1 MRGLFAR
8 LMCLAVFVFPGCVPD
23 AGSPGVVAPS
33 ASSFTLVLGSENR
46 DLADTVFQPYARQ
59 QGVDLKLAFSG
70 SVDIELMLESGAVEA
85 DAVMPSSS
93 LWLQLG
99 DTRHL
104 VKDAKSVMRSPVVFG
119 VNKPV
124 ARELGWAGNP
134 DVTVEQIYGAMESG
148 RLRVAMTSASQSN
161 SGAMAYLGF
170 LSAFAET
177 GDVLTHEH
185 LANADVQKRARQLF
199 ATVNRSSAS
208 SGWLK
213 DLYLKDPDS
222 FDAMVNY
229 EAVVIGTNRELAAAG
244 RDPLCAVY
252 PADGVRTADFPLGYV
267 DHGDPAK
274 AAFFQGLQAYL
285 LSEAT
290 QKQLETLGRR
300 PALALSAAPDPSVF
314 NPDWCVD
321 ATRTLS
327 SPPLPTAEVIG
338 EALELYQTSLRK
350 PSLTQFVLDYS
361 GSMNGDREQQ
371 LEGAV
376 DTVLEPVKA
385 RRLRLQASGQ
395 DVNNVFVFSNEVEKL
410 GTVEGNDPAALRG
423 LSMRVRGTNVGGGT
437 MLYTA
442 VVAALED
449 LRLYQIA
456 HPDRDDPKHISRY
469 FPAVVVL
476 TDGQANDEATVL
488 DRYLADHP
496 EMRDIPVFAIRF
508 GEADQAQLEGIAR
521 NGRVFDGAD
530 LVKAMRDVRGYN

>member
-1 MRGLFAR
+1 MRGIFAR
-8 LMCLAVFVFPGCVPD
+8 LACLAAFLFAGCVPD
-23 AGSPGVVAPS
+23 AGSPSVQAPPAS
-33 ASSFTLVLGSENR
+33 AFTLVLGSENK
-46 DLADTVFQPYARQ
+46 DLEAAIFQPYARQ
-59 QGVDLKLAFSG
+59 QGVDLKLVFSG
-70 SVDIELMLESGAVEA
+70 SVDIELMLEAGAVEA

-99 DTRHL
+99 DTRRL

-124 ARELGWAGNP
+124 AVELGWAGKP
-134 DVTVEQIYGAMESG
+134 DVTVDQIYGAMETG

-170 LSAFAET
+170 LSAFAGT
-177 GDVLTHEH
+177 GDVLSREH

-229 EAVVIGTNRELAAAG
+229 EAVVIGANRELVAAG

-274 AAFFQGLQAYL
+274 AKFFQGLQAYL

-290 QKQLETLGRR
+290 QKQLEALGRR

-321 ATRTLS
+321 ATRTLA
-327 SPPLPTAEVIG
+327 SPPFPEAAVIG

-350 PSLTQFVLDYS
+350 PSLTFFVLDYS
-361 GSMNGDREQQ
+361 GSMSGERERQ
-371 LEGAV
+371 LEDAV
-376 DTVLEPVKA
+376 DTVFEPTKA
-385 RRLRLQASGQ
+385 RRFRLQASAQ
-395 DVNNVFVFSNEVEKL
+395 DANVVYIFSNEVEKL
-410 GTVEGNDPAALRG
+410 GSVEGNDPAELRQF
-423 LSMRVRGTNVGGGT
+423 SQKVRATDVGGGT

-442 VVAALED
+442 IVAALED
-449 LRLYQIA
+449 LRLYQLA
-456 HPDRDDPKHISRY
+456 HPDRDDPRHISHF

-476 TDGQANDEATVL
+476 TDGKANDEPALL

-496 EMRDIPVFAIRF
+496 EMRDIPIFAIRF